1 MCWDDSVWWVVFE
14 GRDGCQRMSDVLR
27 KYAYRVCIYI
37 YIYLYFIIRR
47 SALPP
52 IIMVHLL
59 WPKLLK
65 EEQSHRFYCIRVKH
79 AKQMG
84 IQSLAMIFPTTLT
97 WFLFTFPFKIYH
109 SSVLSPQTNLW
120 FPDFS
125 GHFGVW
131 KSTPAIRTSQVK
143 SRRSIPLEGG
153 WSRNTDLWNGRWMN
167 LQWSSTTVV
176 NCNELYLCSKYWLEN
191 SWTWTDWGSAPSGDG
206 WNEGDLPYK
215 ST

>member
-109 SSVLSPQTNLW
+109 SSVLSPQTNPW

-131 KSTPAIRTSQVK
+131 KSNPRNPNLSGEESTVNTTGRRLESEHWLVK
-143 SRRSIPLEGG
+143 
-153 WSRNTDLWNGRWMN
+153 W
-167 LQWSSTTVV
+167 
-176 NCNELYLCSKYWLEN
+176 
-191 SWTWTDWGSAPSGDG
+191 
-206 WNEGDLPYK
+206 
-215 ST
+215 